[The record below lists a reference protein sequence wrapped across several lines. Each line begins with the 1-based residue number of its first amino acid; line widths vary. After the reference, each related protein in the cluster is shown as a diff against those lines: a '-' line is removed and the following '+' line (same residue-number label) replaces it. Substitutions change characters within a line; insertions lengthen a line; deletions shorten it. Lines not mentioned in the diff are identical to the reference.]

1 MLYVLSRREPGSN
14 DFSTMS
20 IHSYLL
26 WWHHPPVSLK
36 CAGLSNSRTFLK
48 LEKADSGLSIS
59 CLSQVNWKT
68 EDWWIK
74 STSSGIQN
82 MKASVVFLCFS
93 FLFPLYNFSSNSCF
107 KGLVWWM
114 LLFLWSC
121 SQLLLLTRHSHFC
134 LWECFLHQSKLVNDT
149 EICRGNR
156 IPLFYYCL
164 LKKAPF
170 LIVSPVVHSFLVHKG
185 LHLLSVTFFC
195 DSAAS
200 RLRFTNKTKITPDVV
215 K

>member
-1 MLYVLSRREPGSN
+1 MWLQLHLTLWLQGWWCASVDFIAHWLYQHMLYVLSRREPGSN

-121 SQLLLLTRHSHFC
+121 SQLLLLTLDIHTSVCESAFC
-134 LWECFLHQSKLVNDT
+134 ISQSLWMT
-149 EICRGNR
+149 
-156 IPLFYYCL
+156 
-164 LKKAPF
+164 
-170 LIVSPVVHSFLVHKG
+170 
-185 LHLLSVTFFC
+185 
-195 DSAAS
+195 
-200 RLRFTNKTKITPDVV
+200 V
-215 K
+215 KFAEETGSLCSTIAC